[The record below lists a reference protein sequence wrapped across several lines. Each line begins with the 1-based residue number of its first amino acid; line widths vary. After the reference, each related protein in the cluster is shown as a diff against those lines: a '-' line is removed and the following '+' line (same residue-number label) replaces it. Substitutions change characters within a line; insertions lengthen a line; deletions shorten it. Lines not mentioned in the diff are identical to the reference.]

1 MNARLARLACPVLL
15 AMGLMSAPAISAAAT
30 TSAALPP
37 ASPLVRTADGRLLA
51 PDIAR
56 IVERGELVIA
66 MYQVDSPPF
75 YVQKDGVMSGI
86 DIELA
91 QAIAGELGVTLR
103 FDRSSSSVDAV
114 VEMVGNGQADL
125 GISRLGRTLRRS
137 QMVLFSTPYLV
148 LGHAMLIHRVRF
160 AEKYGKQPLKEAM
173 RNFEGPLGVM
183 ANTSWV
189 EFARRD
195 FPAARLQ
202 PYPTWQALVDAVRRG
217 EVLAAYRDELAVREV
232 LEQDPR
238 LALSLRTV
246 TFTDAQT
253 ALSVMVG
260 VRDGTLLAF
269 VNEVIASRAGRRPP
283 GDRRIK
289 P

>member
-1 MNARLARLACPVLL
+1 MRAHFAWLAALVSCLL
-15 AMGLMSAPAISAAAT
+15 CAVPAPAASVA
-30 TSAALPP
+30 PP
-37 ASPLVRTADGRLLA
+37 APSPLVRTADGRMLA

-56 IVERGELVIA
+56 IVERGELVVA

-75 YVQKDGVMSGI
+75 YSKKDGVLQGI
-86 DIELA
+86 DIDLA
-91 QAIAGELGVTLR
+91 QAIAAELGVAVR
-103 FDRSSSSVDAV
+103 FDRSSASVDAV

-137 QMVLFSTPYLV
+137 QMVLFSTPYQV
-148 LGHAMLIHRVRF
+148 LSHAMLINRVRF
-160 AEKYGKQPLKEAM
+160 AEKYGKQPLKDAM
-173 RNFEGPLGVM
+173 RNFEGPLGVI

-195 FPAARLQ
+195 FPAVKPQ
-202 PYPTWQALVDAVRRG
+202 PYPSWQALVDAVRRG

-260 VRDGTLLAF
+260 VRDNTLLSF
-269 VNEVIASRAGRRPP
+269 VNEVIAMQASRRKP
-283 GDRRIK
+283 GDRRMT

>member
-1 MNARLARLACPVLL
+1 MNARLAWLAIVACLL
-15 AMGLMSAPAISAAAT
+15 VAPAALAAN
-30 TSAALPP
+30 AAPAA

-51 PDIAR
+51 PEIAR
-56 IVERGELVIA
+56 IVERGELVVA
-66 MYQVDSPPF
+66 MYQTDSPPF
-75 YVQKDGVMSGI
+75 YAQKDGVLRGI
-86 DIELA
+86 DIDLA
-91 QAIAGELGVTLR
+91 QAIAGELGVKVR
-103 FDRSSSSVDAV
+103 FDRTSATVDAV

-137 QMVLFSTPYLV
+137 QMVAFSTPYRM

-160 AEKYGKQPLKEAM
+160 AEKYGKQPLKEAL
-173 RNFEGPLGVM
+173 RSFEGPLGVI

-195 FPAARLQ
+195 FPAAKLQ
-202 PYPTWQALVDAVRRG
+202 PYPSWQALVEAVRHG

-260 VRDGTLLAF
+260 VRDGTLLSF
-269 VNEVIASRAGRRPP
+269 VNEVIAMQASRRKPEERRM
-283 GDRRIK
+283 K

>member
-1 MNARLARLACPVLL
+1 MNARLLLL
-15 AMGLMSAPAISAAAT
+15 AATLFSAQPAPAASVA
-30 TSAALPP
+30 PP
-37 ASPLVRTADGRLLA
+37 AASPLVRTADGRLLA

-56 IVERGELVIA
+56 IVERGELLVA
-66 MYQVDSPPF
+66 MYRIDSPPF
-75 YVQKDGVMSGI
+75 YMQKDGVMSGI
-86 DIELA
+86 DVELA
-91 QAIAGELGVTLR
+91 QAIARELGVAVR
-103 FDRSSSSVDAV
+103 FDRSSASVDAV

-137 QMVLFSTPYLV
+137 QMVLPSTPYLV

-160 AEKYGKQPLKEAM
+160 AEKYGKQPLKDAM
-173 RNFEGPLGVM
+173 RNFEGPLGVL

-195 FPAARLQ
+195 FPAAKVQ
-202 PYPTWQALVDAVRRG
+202 PYPSWQALVEAVRRG

-260 VRDGTLLAF
+260 VRDGTLLSF
-269 VNEVIASRAGRRPP
+269 VNEVIALQASRRKTGERRM
-283 GDRRIK
+283 K

>member
-1 MNARLARLACPVLL
+1 MNARLAWSAVLAFALL
-15 AMGLMSAPAISAAAT
+15 APRPTPAASVAPPAA
-30 TSAALPP
+30 SPS
-37 ASPLVRTADGRLLA
+37 ASPLVRMTDGRMLA

-56 IVERGELVIA
+56 IVERGELVVA
-66 MYQVDSPPF
+66 MYQIDSPPF
-75 YVQKDGVMSGI
+75 YAQKDGVMRGI
-86 DIELA
+86 DVELA
-91 QAIAGELGVTLR
+91 QAIAGELGVTVR
-103 FDRSSSSVDAV
+103 FDRSSASVDAV

-125 GISRLGRTLRRS
+125 GISRLGRTVRRS

-160 AEKYGKQPLKEAM
+160 AEKYGKQPLKDAM

-195 FPAARLQ
+195 FPAAKLQ
-202 PYPTWQALVDAVRRG
+202 PYPNWQALVEAVRRG

-260 VRDGTLLAF
+260 ARDNTLLSF
-269 VNEVIASRAGRRPP
+269 VNEVIAMQANRRKG
-283 GDRRIK
+283 GDRRMK

>member
-1 MNARLARLACPVLL
+1 MKAHRAWRAILALWALALL
-15 AMGLMSAPAISAAAT
+15 APPPAPAANAA
-30 TSAALPP
+30 PP
-37 ASPLVRTADGRLLA
+37 AASPLVRMADGRLLA

-56 IVERGELVIA
+56 IVERGELVVA
-66 MYQVDSPPF
+66 MYQLDSPPF
-75 YVQKDGVMSGI
+75 YAQKDGVMSGI
-86 DIELA
+86 DIDLA
-91 QAIAGELGVTLR
+91 RAIAGELGVKLR
-103 FDRSSSSVDAV
+103 FDRSSASVDAV

-148 LGHAMLIHRVRF
+148 LDHAMLIHRVRF

-173 RNFEGPLGVM
+173 RNFEGPLGVI

-202 PYPTWQALVDAVRRG
+202 PYPSWQALVDAVRRG
-217 EVLAAYRDELAVREV
+217 DVLAAYRDELAVREV

-260 VRDGTLLAF
+260 VRDGTLLSF
-269 VNEVIASRAGRRPP
+269 VNEVIASQARRRIPTE
-283 GDRRIK
+283 RRIK

>member
-1 MNARLARLACPVLL
+1 MNARLAWSAVLAFALL
-15 AMGLMSAPAISAAAT
+15 APRPTPAASVAPPAA
-30 TSAALPP
+30 SPS
-37 ASPLVRTADGRLLA
+37 ASPLVRMTDGRMLA

-56 IVERGELVIA
+56 IVERGELVVA
-66 MYQVDSPPF
+66 MYQIDSPPF
-75 YVQKDGVMSGI
+75 YAQKDGVMRGI
-86 DIELA
+86 DVELA
-91 QAIAGELGVTLR
+91 QAIAGELGVTVR
-103 FDRSSSSVDAV
+103 FDRSSASVDAV

-125 GISRLGRTLRRS
+125 GISRLGRTVRRS

-160 AEKYGKQPLKEAM
+160 AEKYGKQPLKDAM

-195 FPAARLQ
+195 FPAAKLQ
-202 PYPTWQALVDAVRRG
+202 PYPNWQALVEAVRRG

-260 VRDGTLLAF
+260 VRDNTLLSF
-269 VNEVIASRAGRRPP
+269 VNEVIAMQANRRKS
-283 GDRRIK
+283 GDRRMK